1 MSDKKLITD
10 ILDILPKY
18 LEDISI
24 SDPSKIIEAS
34 EALDRNLL
42 IEEIDEETGV
52 IVENFIRFWNK
63 EDEYAE
69 HLNGQ
74 SINRKPI
81 KIYIDSPGGYL
92 HSTLTAID
100 AIQLSK
106 TPVYTINIGQAYSGG
121 FFIFIAGH
129 KRIAYPNSA
138 FLFHEGSISAGGDAN
153 KFQNQADFYKKQ
165 RGLLKKITIEKTNI
179 NEELYEKHEKD
190 DWWLFAEEAK
200 ELGIVDEIADK
211 FI

>member
-1 MSDKKLITD
+1 MSDKKLITNT
-10 ILDILPKY
+10 LDILPRY

-24 SDPSKIIEAS
+24 SEPSKIIEVS

-63 EDEYAE
+63 EDEYVE
-69 HLNGQ
+69 RMIGQ
-74 SINRKPI
+74 SSREPI

-121 FFIFIAGH
+121 FFIFITGH
-129 KRIAYPNSA
+129 KRIAYPNST
-138 FLFHEGSISAGGDAN
+138 FLFHEGSISVGGDAN

-165 RGLLKKITIEKTNI
+165 RNLLKKIIIEKTNI

-200 ELGIVDEIADK
+200 ELGIVDEVTDK